1 MVGGDEACRLK
12 GMAEGP
18 LKQLTQAL
26 EKVKA
31 QIRARVEH
39 PFHVVKNLF
48 NHKKTRYQ
56 LIKEFRAAAQI
67 VRDAEDAN
75 GELRVANRWS
85 LAMPLRMTRGA
96 VETLSTHQIPG
107 QWTLNT

>member
-1 MVGGDEACRLK
+1 MKAQADGAIKTKVQWSVAMKRAKLK

-39 PFHVVKNLF
+39 PFHVVKKLF
-48 NHKKTRYQ
+48 NHKKARYRG
-56 LIKEFRAAAQI
+56 LAKNGAQY
-67 VRDAEDAN
+67 D
-75 GELRVANRWS
+75 
-85 LAMPLRMTRGA
+85 
-96 VETLSTHQIPG
+96 TLFALG
-107 QWTLNT
+107 N